1 MKLIYMDKTIIFIS
15 KERPKLLEQIVNQSP
30 EEIKQDKS
38 SYFKIITDE

>member
-15 KERPKLLEQIVNQSP
+15 EERPELLEQIVNQNP